1 MSEHQGQTD
10 QIHEVKLTSVIS
22 QAMWDRPMSWAG
34 EDVGI
39 LVFTHFVGDGSEIRI
54 TIRNDSGSRLD
65 RVEDKVYG
73 DRFKGTWT
81 ISDKAK
87 DAIYF
92 EAELRKHGL
101 KKESEKMRIIP
112 PIEITNAKWSQQ
124 EARRGDILTLTADVK
139 EVPDGTEALIE
150 IYEHDADGAHD
161 LITKFPV
168 IVESNKIETE
178 WQFEYYDDTIDIP
191 RSEESEGGYK
201 PPQYFFRASIGKISA
216 DSELL
221 KFKDWI
227 EIELRDSEENSMA
240 DVEYTL
246 KMPDGSEKTG
256 NLDSEGKAKEEN
268 IPPGKILVA
277 FSDLE
282 KFQEIKESEIIA
294 HAVAGEIGA
303 ASGDKHLFK
312 TEPFI
317 FSA

>member
-10 QIHEVKLTSVIS
+10 QLHEVKLTSVIS

-73 DRFKGTWT
+73 NRFKGKWS

-112 PIEITNAKWSQQ
+112 PIEITNARWSQQ

-178 WQFEYYDDTIDIP
+178 WEYEYYEDTDDIP
-191 RSEESEGGYK
+191 TAEESEKGYN
-201 PPQYFFRASIGKISA
+201 PPEYFFRVKIGKVFA
-216 DSELL
+216 DSGLL
-221 KFKDWI
+221 EFKDWI
-227 EIELRDSEENSMA
+227 EIELRNAAGEPIPNVDFVVYLANGE
-240 DVEYTL
+240 
-246 KMPDGSEKTG
+246 EKTG
-256 NLDSEGKAKEEN
+256 KLDGNGYVKLEDV
-268 IPPGKILVA
+268 PPGKYKVDFPGI
-277 FSDLE
+277 DE
-282 KFQEIKESEIIA
+282 M
-294 HAVAGEIGA
+294 
-303 ASGDKHLFK
+303 DY
-312 TEPFI
+312 
-317 FSA
+317 

>member
-65 RVEDKVYG
+65 RIEDKVYG
-73 DRFKGTWT
+73 NRFKGKWT
-81 ISDKAK
+81 ISSKAK

-124 EARRGDILTLTADVK
+124 EARRGDILTLTADVN

-161 LITKFPV
+161 FITKFPV

-178 WQFEYYDDTIDIP
+178 WEYEYYEDVDEIP
-191 RSEESEGGYK
+191 TAEESEKGYN
-201 PPQYFFRASIGKISA
+201 PPEYFFRVKIGKVFA
-216 DSELL
+216 DSGLL
-221 KFKDWI
+221 EFRDWV
-227 EIELRDSEENSMA
+227 EIVLSDPFGNSISNEE
-240 DVEYTL
+240 YIL
-246 KMPDGSEKTG
+246 YLPDGSQRKGT
-256 NLDSEGKAKEEN
+256 LDTEGRAREED
-268 IPPGKILVA
+268 IPPGRCRIEFPNHKYL
-277 FSDLE
+277 LT
-282 KFQEIKESEIIA
+282 
-294 HAVAGEIGA
+294 
-303 ASGDKHLFK
+303 SG
-312 TEPFI
+312 
-317 FSA
+317 

>member
-10 QIHEVKLTSVIS
+10 QLHEVKLTSVIS

-73 DRFKGTWT
+73 NRFKGKWS

-112 PIEITNAKWSQQ
+112 PIKITNAKWSQQ
-124 EARRGDILTLTADVK
+124 EARRGDILTLTADVN

-161 LITKFPV
+161 FITKFPV

-178 WQFEYYDDTIDIP
+178 WEYEYYEDTDEIP
-191 RSEESEGGYK
+191 TAEETQRGYN
-201 PPQYFFRASIGKISA
+201 PPEYFFRVKIGKTFA
-216 DSELL
+216 DSGLL
-221 KFKDWI
+221 EFKDWI
-227 EIELRDSEENSMA
+227 EIVMRDGAGIPFKNEE
-240 DVEYTL
+240 YILTL
-246 KMPDGSEKTG
+246 PDGSERQGT
-256 NLDSEGKAKEEN
+256 LDEEGKARAED
-268 IPPGKILVA
+268 IPPGPVTVKLVR
-277 FSDLE
+277 
-282 KFQEIKESEIIA
+282 SETNS
-294 HAVAGEIGA
+294 
-303 ASGDKHLFK
+303 SGQ
-312 TEPFI
+312 
-317 FSA
+317 S